1 MLKDSAIQECDALVN
16 ECLSPKRSRKLVE
29 VFDNLSNTL
38 CKVADMAEFV
48 RVAHPNGN
56 FANAAEDACLSI
68 SRLVEK

>member
-1 MLKDSAIQECDALVN
+1 MSSDRK
-16 ECLSPKRSRKLVE
+16 RKLVE
-29 VFDNLSNTL
+29 VFDHLSNTL

-56 FANAAEDACLSI
+56 FAHAAEDACLSI